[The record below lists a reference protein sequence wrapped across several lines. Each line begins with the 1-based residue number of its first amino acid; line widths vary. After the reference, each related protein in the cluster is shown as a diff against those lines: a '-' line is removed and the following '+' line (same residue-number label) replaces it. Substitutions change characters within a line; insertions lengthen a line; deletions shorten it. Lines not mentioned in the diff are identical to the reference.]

1 MNQQLLNSGI
11 LPAIILDQSKYRQAF
26 RRYERNGDTELMEY
40 IVAQGVLES
49 YKKLGDIY
57 DKFMQMGRG

>member
-11 LPAIILDQSKYRQAF
+11 LPAIIPDQSKYRQAF

-40 IVAQGVLES
+40 IVATGVLES
-49 YKKLGDIY
+49 YKKLEEIY
-57 DKFMQMGRG
+57 NKFIQIDRG